1 MRPCDLGALAP
12 PPYMSFAG
20 GRQPSS
26 LDAVVPRATV
36 GRGGESFLGETER
49 LAVRGTVSHLPQ
61 RPCLESS
68 PNLLDLG
75 DHFLWSQRWQGP
87 ASEASV

>member
-1 MRPCDLGALAP
+1 MRPCHLGALAP
-12 PPYMSFAG
+12 PPYRSFAG

-36 GRGGESFLGETER
+36 GRGGESFFGDIER
-49 LAVRGTVSHLPQ
+49 LVVLGAVSHLPK
-61 RPCLESS
+61 RPCLECS

-75 DHFLWSQRWQGP
+75 DHFLWSQRWQDR